1 MKKIYLG
8 NLYSKRDWGYAKDF
22 IKAQWMIVQQKKPD
36 DFVIATGKQ
45 YTIKQFI
52 SYVAKELNLKIRW
65 KGKGLNEKGFDENG
79 NIIIEIDKTYFR
91 PSEVNKLLGDYTK
104 AKKILGWYP
113 ETNIRTLVKNM
124 VSADMKLLN

>member
-1 MKKIYLG
+1 M
-8 NLYSKRDWGYAKDF
+8 DDF
-22 IKAQWMIVQQKKPD
+22 ATKKPD

-52 SYVAKELNLKIRW
+52 SYVAKELDLKINW
-65 KGKGLNEKGFDENG
+65 KGKGLNEKGYDENG

-91 PSEVNKLLGDYTK
+91 PSEVNKLLGNYKK
-104 AKKILGWYP
+104 AKRILGWYP

-124 VSADMKLLN
+124 VSADMKLLS